1 MYKENQNNGNSYLNG
16 SLEQS
21 LEPMMPDPIL
31 RLNEDKITDNR
42 VMRKQEWKT
51 YAEAAQEGSFED
63 QSEEITS
70 NFGKSESG
78 K

>member
-1 MYKENQNNGNSYLNG
+1 MRMYKENQNNGNSYLNE

-51 YAEAAQEGSFED
+51 YAEAAQ
-63 QSEEITS
+63 
-70 NFGKSESG
+70 
-78 K
+78 